1 MPQENTVSPDAG
13 AERLVAGRYRLLS
26 VLGEGGMGTVWR
38 ARDEVLHREVAVKE
52 VRAPVGLAVAQVERM
67 YTRLER
73 EAWAAARISARG
85 VVTVHDVATD
95 DGRPWIVME
104 FVRGRSLADVIG
116 SEGARTPREAAR
128 IGVEVLAALRA
139 AHGAGVLHRDVKPAN
154 VLLADDGRVVL
165 TDFGIATVEG
175 DSALTMTGEVV
186 GSPEYVAPERALGQ
200 NPGPA
205 SDLWS
210 LGALLY
216 TAVQGRSPFRRT
228 TALSTLRAV
237 VDDELPPPH
246 RAGPLVSVIEGL
258 MRKNPDERMS
268 AEQAE
273 QELRLAGADGTS
285 GADTATPS
293 APLPAAA
300 TEELPTAEFPL
311 GETAPTTTA
320 TAGAPTVS
328 AASPAP
334 EIATDARD
342 VAATVDVPTAKE
354 PAPSGAPAST
364 ASAPAAPEAETSA
377 AADVPTAVV
386 DVPAADTPTAV
397 VDVPAADTP
406 TAAADTP
413 TATVGIPTAVVDVPA
428 ADTPTATIGIP
439 TAAAHPDAPTA
450 QAQPPLPGAVPAV
463 TAETAAPA
471 SRSSVDAGSMP
482 TVHSPG
488 VPASPAPQ
496 AASASGSAES
506 PIVGAGPGSESVPT
520 AASAVLASSPA
531 LGLEGAEASD
541 HGPTRR
547 KRRIG
552 YVTAAGA
559 VVLALLVGGL
569 GYVLGGG
576 DGESPKGTSSPTG
589 QAQPAASGAASG
601 GSDHSAEQPVSV
613 TVTGGATTYV
623 GDCPPADSQAP
634 WFTATFK
641 VSELPVQFS
650 YRWVSTNGSVID
662 RHWRTLAFPEG
673 GPRTHQETVRLS
685 TYARTGTLRSQMAVE
700 IRSPF
705 ELVSN
710 SVPFSVTCA

>member
-1 MPQENTVSPDAG
+1 MPQQNTASPDAG

-67 YTRLER
+67 YARLER

-116 SEGARTPREAAR
+116 SQGALTPREAAR
-128 IGVEVLAALRA
+128 IGAEVLAALRA

-186 GSPEYVAPERALGQ
+186 GSPEYLAPERALGQ

-228 TALSTLRAV
+228 TPLGTLRAV

-246 RAGPLVSVIEGL
+246 RAGPLASVIEGL
-258 MRKNPDERMS
+258 MRKDPDDRMS

-300 TEELPTAEFPL
+300 TEELPTAESPL
-311 GETAPTTTA
+311 GETAATVTA
-320 TAGAPTVS
+320 TVGAPTVL
-328 AASPAP
+328 ASSPVP
-334 EIATDARD
+334 EDVTDARD
-342 VAATVDVPTAKE
+342 MAATVDVPTAQE
-354 PAPSGAPAST
+354 PAASGAPANT
-364 ASAPAAPEAETSA
+364 VSAPAPPEAGTTA
-377 AADVPTAVV
+377 TVDVPTA
-386 DVPAADTPTAV
+386 AAYPN
-397 VDVPAADTP
+397 
-406 TAAADTP
+406 
-413 TATVGIPTAVVDVPA
+413 
-428 ADTPTATIGIP
+428 
-439 TAAAHPDAPTA
+439 APIA
-450 QAQPPLPGAVPAV
+450 QAQPPLPGAVPAA
-463 TAETAAPA
+463 TAETAAA
-471 SRSSVDAGSMP
+471 AARSSVDAASPP
-482 TVHSPG
+482 TAASPAVPG
-488 VPASPAPQ
+488 VPASPAPPRPAPG
-496 AASASGSAES
+496 AASSSGIAE
-506 PIVGAGPGSESVPT
+506 PPTELAGPVSGPEPT
-520 AASAVLASSPA
+520 AVSAVLASPGA
-531 LGLEGAEASD
+531 LEIEGAEASG
-541 HGPTRR
+541 HRPTRR
-547 KRRIG
+547 RRRVG
-552 YVTAAGA
+552 YLTAAGA

-576 DGESPKGTSSPTG
+576 DGEGRKGTGSPTG
-589 QAQPAASGAASG
+589 QAQATASGAASS
-601 GSDHSAEQPVSV
+601 GSDHTAEQPVSV

-634 WFTATFK
+634 WFTATFT
-641 VSELPVQFS
+641 VSELPFQFS

-662 RHWRTLAFPEG
+662 RQWRTLAFPEG
-673 GPRTHQETVRLS
+673 GPRTHKETVRLS
-685 TYARTGTLRSQMAVE
+685 TYAQTGTLRSRMAVE

-705 ELVSN
+705 EAVSN
-710 SVPFSVTCA
+710 SVPFSVTCASTTGG

>member
-1 MPQENTVSPDAG
+1 MPQQNTASRDAG
-13 AERLVAGRYRLLS
+13 VERLVAGRYRLLS

-104 FVRGRSLADVIG
+104 FVRGGSLADVIG
-116 SEGARTPREAAR
+116 SQGALTPREAAR
-128 IGVEVLAALRA
+128 IGAEVLAALRA

-186 GSPEYVAPERALGQ
+186 GSPEYVAPERALGR

-228 TALSTLRAV
+228 TPLSTLRAI

-258 MRKNPDERMS
+258 MRKDPNERMS

-285 GADTATPS
+285 GADTAMPS
-293 APLPAAA
+293 APLPTAD
-300 TEELPTAEFPL
+300 TEELPTAESPL
-311 GETAPTTTA
+311 GETAPTA
-320 TAGAPTVS
+320 TVGAPTVS
-328 AASPAP
+328 ASSPVP
-334 EIATDARD
+334 ENATDARD
-342 VAATVDVPTAKE
+342 MAARVDAPTAKE
-354 PAPSGAPAST
+354 PAASGAPANT
-364 ASAPAAPEAETSA
+364 ASAPAAPEAGTTAMADVSTA
-377 AADVPTAVV
+377 AVDVPT
-386 DVPAADTPTAV
+386 
-397 VDVPAADTP
+397 
-406 TAAADTP
+406 ADTP
-413 TATVGIPTAVVDVPA
+413 TAT
-428 ADTPTATIGIP
+428 ADIP
-439 TAAAHPDAPTA
+439 TAAAHPGAPTA
-450 QAQPPLPGAVPAV
+450 QAQPPVPGAVPAV

-471 SRSSVDAGSMP
+471 PRSSVDAASLP
-482 TVHSPG
+482 SADSPAAPG
-488 VPASPAPQ
+488 VPASPAPPRPAPE
-496 AASASGSAES
+496 AASASGIAES
-506 PIVGAGPGSESVPT
+506 PTVWAGPVSGPVPT
-520 AASAVLASSPA
+520 AVSAVLASPA
-531 LGLEGAEASD
+531 ALELEGAEATG

-547 KRRIG
+547 RRRIG
-552 YVTAAGA
+552 YLTAAGA

-569 GYVLGGG
+569 GYALGGG
-576 DGESPKGTSSPTG
+576 DGEGRKGTSSPTG
-589 QAQPAASGAASG
+589 QAQAAASGTANS
-601 GSDHSAEQPVSV
+601 GSDHTAGQPVSV
-613 TVTGGATTYV
+613 SVTGGATTYV

-634 WFTATFK
+634 WFTATFT
-641 VSELPVQFS
+641 VSELPFQFS
-650 YRWVSTNGSVID
+650 YRWVSANGTVID
-662 RHWRTLAFPEG
+662 RQWRTLAFPDG

-685 TYARTGTLRSQMAVE
+685 TYAQTGTLRSRMAVE

-705 ELVSN
+705 EAVSN
-710 SVPFSVTCA
+710 SVPFSVTCASTTGG

>member
-1 MPQENTVSPDAG
+1 MPQQNTASPDAG

-52 VRAPVGLAVAQVERM
+52 VRAPVGLGAAQVERM

-116 SEGARTPREAAR
+116 SQGALTPRETAR
-128 IGVEVLAALRA
+128 IGTEVLAALRA

-175 DSALTMTGEVV
+175 DSALTMTGELV
-186 GSPEYVAPERALGQ
+186 GSPEYLAPERALGR

-216 TAVQGRSPFRRT
+216 AAVQGRSPFRRT
-228 TALSTLRAV
+228 TALSTLRAI

-258 MRKNPDERMS
+258 MRKDPDDRMS

-293 APLPAAA
+293 VPPPAAA
-300 TEELPTAEFPL
+300 TEELPTAESPL
-311 GETAPTTTA
+311 GETAPTAAPTA
-320 TAGAPTVS
+320 TVGAPTVS
-328 AASPAP
+328 ASAP
-334 EIATDARD
+334 VPEEATDATD
-342 VAATVDVPTAKE
+342 AGDMAATVDVPTA
-354 PAPSGAPAST
+354 
-364 ASAPAAPEAETSA
+364 
-377 AADVPTAVV
+377 
-386 DVPAADTPTAV
+386 
-397 VDVPAADTP
+397 
-406 TAAADTP
+406 DTP
-413 TATVGIPTAVVDVPA
+413 TATAAV
-428 ADTPTATIGIP
+428 P

-450 QAQPPLPGAVPAV
+450 QAQPPLPGAVP
-463 TAETAAPA
+463 TAPSA
-471 SRSSVDAGSMP
+471 ML
-482 TVHSPG
+482 
-488 VPASPAPQ
+488 ASP
-496 AASASGSAES
+496 
-506 PIVGAGPGSESVPT
+506 VVLGPGD
-520 AASAVLASSPA
+520 
-531 LGLEGAEASD
+531 AEASG
-541 HGPTRR
+541 HGPTKRR
-547 KRRIG
+547 RRIG
-552 YVTAAGA
+552 YVVGA

-576 DGESPKGTSSPTG
+576 DDEGSKGSSSPTG
-589 QAQPAASGAASG
+589 QAQASSSGTASS
-601 GSDHSAEQPVSV
+601 GSDDTAEQPVSV
-613 TVTGGATTYV
+613 TATGGATTYV

-634 WFTATFK
+634 WFTATFT
-641 VSELPVQFS
+641 VSELPFQFS

-662 RHWRTLAFPEG
+662 PQWRTLSFPDG
-673 GPRTHQETVRLS
+673 GPRTHKETVRLS
-685 TYARTGTLRSQMAVE
+685 TYAQSGTLRSEMAVE

-705 ELVSN
+705 EAVSN
-710 SVPFSVTCA
+710 SVPFSVTCSSTNGG